1 MILGNKHISL
11 FFEKAIKADSL
22 SHAYLFSGIK
32 GVGKHTLAREI
43 ATRVLNT
50 ENIEAHP
57 DVLFIEPYNE
67 NIGIDT
73 IRSVKRFISLTPV
86 GKYKIVIVNNAH
98 QLTREASNAFLKVL
112 EEPQGRSLII
122 LITDLPEMLLPT
134 IVSRTIN
141 LRFKPIKADE
151 LKKFI
156 ITSKFKTTSIEIDE
170 IIRLANGSFSR
181 AIELINDPR
190 LFLENKRELLKLIK
204 SSLSERFN
212 ASKSLSVDRKIL
224 KDKLYNWLWI
234 SRESILSENKKTSF
248 DSLSSLLQLHFIAS
262 EPHLNPH
269 FALDAWMLKI

>member
-11 FFEKAIKADSL
+11 FFEKAIKADIL

-32 GVGKHTLAREI
+32 GVGKYTLAREI
-43 ATRVLNT
+43 AVRLLNT

-67 NIGIDT
+67 SISIDT
-73 IRSVKRFISLTPV
+73 IRSVKRFFSLTPV
-86 GKYKIVIVNNAH
+86 GKYKIAIVNDAH
-98 QLTREASNAFLKVL
+98 QLTREASNAFLKVM

-134 IVSRTIN
+134 IISRTIN
-141 LRFKPIKADE
+141 LKFKPIEADE

-156 ITSKFKTTSIEIDE
+156 ITSKFKTTNIEIDE
-170 IIRLANGSFSR
+170 IIKLANGSFSR
-181 AIELINDPR
+181 AMGLINNPT
-190 LFLENKRELLKLIK
+190 LFLENKKELLKLIK

-212 ASKSLSVDRKIL
+212 ASKGLSGDRKIL
-224 KDKLYNWLWI
+224 KNKLYNWLWV
-234 SRESILSENKKTSF
+234 SRESLLSETKKTSF
-248 DSLSSLLQLHFIAS
+248 DSLNSLLQLHFAVS
-262 EPHLNPH
+262 ESHLNPH